1 MLKLLI
7 ADDEMRVCKLIRYLV
22 DWNSLGIEII
32 GEAYDGNSAFQI
44 IMEKSPDIVIVDIR
58 MPEQN
63 GLNLIRNVK
72 KEKPETYFIVVSGYS
87 RFEYA
92 QHAIKYGVEDYLLK
106 PLKKKELT
114 ESVEKIIEKYEL
126 TRKAEAEKEHLE
138 QFMDYYTSRI
148 KEGLLTEYFKKNL
161 EFPDMDPLAS
171 VNARYSCRFIPGDFM
186 GIAVKVLVTDCEAES
201 RVFSMALTKVE
212 QILSQDF
219 AGQFSECIIS
229 MDQGMI
235 YAAVNAPE
243 ITDIQLNRLMNHV
256 QIKVMSWREVFQGIR
271 VYFGLGERMQSVVQL
286 FQSLDQASEAA
297 ANYILPEAETVLWY
311 QDSYRV
317 RCTPEM
323 FCHLDIRKD
332 MQRGIE
338 LLDYARIK
346 SCIHACQEELLRIN
360 GLNAEMVKAAYWK
373 IVEDFF
379 YSLDIKRIGLQ
390 REDFKVRA
398 EKLFMLAP
406 SVKGLFEK
414 LGEFMVC
421 CLKQWVEDRKL
432 EERKPILLAKE
443 YMQENFWRSLTLEE
457 VSAYVGFNASYF
469 SNLFKRETSMNF
481 LEYLTTLRIDHAR
494 ERLMKT
500 DDSVNEIA
508 EAVGYS
514 DVKYFS
520 RIFKRSL
527 GLSPNKF
534 RKMYK

>member
-114 ESVEKIIEKYEL
+114 EAVEKIIEKYEL

-138 QFMDYYTSRI
+138 QFMDYYASRI

-297 ANYILPEAETVLWY
+297 ANYILPETETVLWY

>member
-114 ESVEKIIEKYEL
+114 EAVEKIIEKYEL

-138 QFMDYYTSRI
+138 QFMDYYASRI

-161 EFPDMDPLAS
+161 ELPDMDPLAS

-398 EKLFMLAP
+398 EQLFMLAP

-508 EAVGYS
+508 DAVGYS